1 MEEHLCAGCMRV
13 TDEEVCPFC
22 GWVEGQEN
30 KPHQLQPGT
39 FLQGKYAVGR
49 VLGQGGF
56 GITYIGWDYEM
67 ERIVA
72 IKEFYPGSTVNR
84 DTCST
89 NYVSV
94 NTVDDGNRYT
104 SSRERFLREARAL
117 VKLSGV
123 PEIVSVYSCFEENN
137 TAYIVMEYVNGQTLV
152 DYVRQQGGKLTVQQ
166 TLKIL
171 EPIMRT
177 LDTVHKAGLVHR
189 DISPDNIML
198 HSDGWVKLL
207 DFGAVRAVE
216 NPDAQKELTHSTE
229 AIVKHGFAPMEQ
241 YYSRGSIGPWTD
253 EYALCATVYFCLTG
267 TVPPGAPARFA
278 GDEQPDWAGIPG
290 LTNGQ
295 RAALEKGMA
304 LMAKDRYPSV
314 GALAQALSAPEPEKR
329 PGRGKW
335 IAVAAGIT
343 AVIAVGI
350 GMALLLAG
358 QGDKPLPE
366 TAPAEQAMAS
376 SHPTAAPTAETQ
388 APEIV
393 PSAQEVPEMTQ
404 LAAPEPVRETFVMI
418 ASDDLMGTPFNVREA
433 RPIWGQWEYLRNQ
446 VNTIRFHDT
455 MEGAPENAWDV
466 SEAKDGSILAWMD
479 GANLHVAANGN
490 IAANPNA
497 SYLFSGFSNLAT
509 IDFGGC
515 FVTTGVTNMWGM
527 FEYCFELRTLDLSG
541 FDTSAVK
548 YMDDMF
554 ADCFALKSLNLSS
567 FDTSKVRSMFSMFSR
582 CMELRSL
589 DLSSF
594 DTSNVENMCQMF
606 CECMNL
612 TELDV
617 SGFNT
622 SEVRWMDTMF
632 AECFALMSLNLSSFD
647 TANVTSMAYMFS
659 NCCNLT
665 ELDLSNFDTAN
676 VTDMSSM
683 FYGCSNLVSLNLSGF
698 DSASLTSLGW
708 MFKGCSKL
716 EQLNCMDS
724 KILKEYP
731 NR

>member
-314 GALAQALSAPEPEKR
+314 GALAQALLAPEPEKR

-350 GMALLLAG
+350 GVALLLAG

-393 PSAQEVPEMTQ
+393 PSAQEIPEVTQ
-404 LAAPEPVRETFVMI
+404 PAAPEPVRETFVMI
-418 ASDDLMGTPFNVREA
+418 ASDDLGNMGDEA
-433 RPIWGQWEYLRNQ
+433 RQALPVWGQREYSRGQ
-446 VNTIRFHDT
+446 VETIRFHST
-455 MEGAPENAWDV
+455 MEGAPESAWDV
-466 SEAKDGSILAWMD
+466 SEAGDGSILAWMD
-479 GANLHVAANGN
+479 GADLHVAANGN
-490 IAANPNA
+490 IAANPDA
-497 SYLFSGFSNLAT
+497 SYLFSGFSKLT
-509 IDFGGC
+509 SIDFGGC
-515 FVTTGVTNMWGM
+515 FVTTGVTNMIRM
-527 FEYCFELRTLDLSG
+527 FEFCFELRTLDLSG
-541 FDTSAVK
+541 FDTSAVRHTAF
-548 YMDDMF
+548 MF
-554 ADCFALKSLNLSS
+554 RKCYALKRLDVSG
-567 FDTSKVRSMFSMFSR
+567 FDTSAVRHTAFMFR
-582 CMELRSL
+582 KCYALKRL
-589 DLSSF
+589 DVSGF
-594 DTSNVENMCQMF
+594 DTSNVEDMNRMF
-606 CECMNL
+606 GYCESL

-617 SGFNT
+617 SGFDT
-622 SEVRWMDTMF
+622 SNVVDMSDMF
-632 AECFALMSLNLSSFD
+632 YYCSGLTELDLSSFD
-647 TANVTSMAYMFS
+647 TANVK
-659 NCCNLT
+659 
-665 ELDLSNFDTAN
+665 
-676 VTDMSSM
+676 DMSRM
-683 FYGCSNLVSLNLSGF
+683 FYHCSNLRSLNLSGF
-698 DSASLTSLGW
+698 SSASLTSLGW
-708 MFKGCSKL
+708 MFSGCTNL
-716 EQLNCMDS
+716 EQLRCMDS